1 MRVLVADDQ
10 KGVGTSIADLVR
22 ACNHEVVEVVGS
34 GFDAIQAYQ
43 RHRPDLVLLDYYMPR
58 LNGGTACRNIVARDA
73 TARVVI
79 MSGAA
84 RTDLSHVGAVA
95 VLSKPVD
102 LDQLNA
108 VLNDTAR
115 LR

>member
-43 RHRPDLVLLDYYMPR
+43 RHQPDLVLLDYYMPR
-58 LNGGTACRNIVARDA
+58 LNGATACRNILARDA
-73 TARVVI
+73 KARVVI
-79 MSGAA
+79 VSGAA
-84 RTDLSHVGAVA
+84 RNDLADSGAVA
-95 VLSKPVD
+95 VLSKPIE
-102 LDQLNA
+102 LDELNA
-108 VLNDTAR
+108 VLNKTAAQG
-115 LR
+115 